1 MWDHPKK
8 NPTGNMLNIDLGMT
22 GDSFLE
28 ITMQK
33 RRQPLSRA
41 DLFVQGLLVQIV
53 DVDFLIWERCVC
65 LNANA

>member
-1 MWDHPKK
+1 
-8 NPTGNMLNIDLGMT
+8 MLNIDLGMA

-53 DVDFLIWERCVC
+53 DVDFLI
-65 LNANA
+65 